1 MRKISLALVAAV
13 LALGFGR
20 ASAETVTSTFLEAD
34 GGVTTGLYSGI
45 VKITISGF
53 GQSRG
58 SDLNDAFYLFDPQ
71 SPAVHDSS
79 YYQLAFAT
87 SALFPFGPDLDA
99 FLSIIGGLPT
109 YNAAHVYSFD
119 LDTGAVAPT
128 QLHFGVS
135 DGNFSD
141 NSGQFLITVSAV
153 PEPSTWAMMILGFGG
168 LGFLAY
174 RRRNQAAVTA
184 AV

>member
-1 MRKISLALVAAV
+1 MRRMSLALIAAV
-13 LALGFGR
+13 LALGLGR
-20 ASAETVTSTFLEAD
+20 ASAETITSTFLQAD

-45 VKITISGF
+45 VQITVSGI
-53 GQSRG
+53 GQSRAN
-58 SDLNDAFYLFDPQ
+58 DFNDAFYLFDPQ
-71 SPAVHDSS
+71 TPAVHDSS

-87 SALFPFGPDLDA
+87 STLFPFGPGRDA
-99 FLSIIGGLPT
+99 FNFIVGGLPT
-109 YNAAHVYSFD
+109 YNASHVYSFA
-119 LDTGAVAPT
+119 LDTGALTAT

-141 NSGQFLITVSAV
+141 NSGQFLITISAV

-174 RRRNQAAVTA
+174 RRRNRAAVSG
-184 AV
+184 VV